1 MKFLKKLLIS
11 LFGRLTIFGLLVI
24 VQVAFLVY
32 IVITFEEYSFY
43 VNLAVSFLA
52 ILVALNL
59 NFRYMPNEAKISW
72 CTLLIFFPIL
82 GIVTYFMFSR
92 NYVSYRQKRLFYKFS
107 EENAFY
113 LRNKTYK
120 KEKIG
125 EKIDRVQLGQLTYLE
140 SFNTNKGYTKC
151 KSTFFPS
158 GEKYFEDLLIELK
171 NAKKFIF
178 IETFIIERG
187 YMLNSILEILK
198 DKVKEG
204 VEVRLVYDD
213 IGSIKTVEASFY
225 KKLRKLGIKAY
236 KFNRFVPFASAVHN
250 NRDHRKFFIIDGK
263 TAYTGG
269 CNIADEYIN
278 KVERFGYWKDTMVKI
293 QGPAVDSITVLFLTT
308 YMLISKT
315 NEKVDIYLHQYD
327 KYDEEGIV
335 CPYGD
340 GPRPFYRE
348 YIGENVIVNMINQ
361 SEKYVYITTPYF
373 ICDDKI
379 KQALINASKRGV
391 DVRIIVPHIPDKRLV
406 FALTRSNYA
415 RLQRAGVKVY
425 EFEKGFVH
433 AKQMVCDDKIAQVG
447 TINLDYR
454 SLIHHYEDAVWFAS
468 SPVIQDIKKDFLDTF
483 PICIDMTGHKQS
495 KFAHFLCKIIENL
508 QPLL

>member
-1 MKFLKKLLIS
+1 M
-11 LFGRLTIFGLLVI
+11 LV
-24 VQVAFLVY
+24 
-32 IVITFEEYSFY
+32 
-43 VNLAVSFLA
+43 
-52 ILVALNL
+52 
-59 NFRYMPNEAKISW
+59 
-72 CTLLIFFPIL
+72 
-82 GIVTYFMFSR
+82 
-92 NYVSYRQKRLFYKFS
+92 
-107 EENAFY
+107 
-113 LRNKTYK
+113 
-120 KEKIG
+120 
-125 EKIDRVQLGQLTYLE
+125 
-140 SFNTNKGYTKC
+140 
-151 KSTFFPS
+151 
-158 GEKYFEDLLIELK
+158 ELK